1 MTQNSRDRIIL
12 LKRRQVLQGATGVG
26 AALLLSK
33 LTGCATTTDDGT
45 AANSAEGEGGGGAA
59 GDPIKLGLVAAIT
72 GPSAVSGEAI
82 TRGLT
87 IALEEINANGGVMGG
102 RPLELVIRDDEST
115 PAKGVASARELIEQ
129 EDVALVFGGL
139 DSPVSLAMLPVFHEL
154 ETPYMGVWAAATGIT
169 RNDFDPNYAFRVSAN
184 DNIVDSFLLRYAKNE
199 IGATKVGLVLIN
211 NPWGESNQQGFEEW
225 APKYDMEIVGIEKF
239 NDGDTDIS
247 PQLSRLQEGGAE
259 ALLMVANAAPSAQAM
274 KSLVRLGW
282 DVPVVSHWGPTGGR
296 FPELAGA
303 DAAARVVLMQTYSFY
318 EAGDEKSKALLGK
331 LEEKYN
337 VGGPEDIIAPVGVAN
352 AYDAMHLVALALDTA
367 DTTEGPALRE
377 SFYELPT
384 YEGLIKTYEN
394 PFSPDNHDALNEDDY
409 ILVQWQDNKLVPF
422 EGKV

>member
-1 MTQNSRDRIIL
+1 MTQNSRDRIL
-12 LKRRQVLQGATGVG
+12 FKRRQVLQGATGFG

-33 LTGCATTTDDGT
+33 LAGCTTTTDDGT
-45 AANSAEGEGGGGAA
+45 PATATEGTDSSAA

-129 EDVALVFGGL
+129 ENVALVFGGL

-154 ETPYMGVWAAATGIT
+154 EVPYMGVWAAATGIT

-199 IGATKVGLVLIN
+199 LGATKVGLVLIN

-247 PQLSRLQEGGAE
+247 SQLSRLQEGGAE
-259 ALLMVANAAPSAQAM
+259 VLLMVANAAPSAQAM

-318 EAGDEKSKALLGK
+318 EAADDRTQSVLGK
-331 LEEKYN
+331 LQEKYN
-337 VGGPEDIIAPVGVAN
+337 IAGPEDIIAPVGIAN

-367 DTTEGPALRE
+367 GTTEGPVLRA

-394 PFSPDNHDALNEDDY
+394 SFTPDNHDALNEDDY

-422 EGKV
+422 KGTV

>member
-1 MTQNSRDRIIL
+1 MTQHFSDRSL
-12 LKRRQVLQGATGVG
+12 LKRRQVLQGATGFG

-33 LTGCATTTDDGT
+33 LAGCTTTTDNGT
-45 AANSAEGEGGGGAA
+45 DATPTAGDTGSAAA

-87 IALEEINANGGVMGG
+87 LALEDINAQGGVMGG

-115 PAKGVASARELIEQ
+115 PAKGVAAARELIEKEQ
-129 EDVALVFGGL
+129 VALVFGGL

-154 ETPYMGVWAAATGIT
+154 EVPYMGVWAAATGIT

-199 IGATKVGLVLIN
+199 LGATKVGLVLIN
-211 NPWGESNQQGFEEW
+211 NPWGESNQMGFEEW

-247 PQLSRLQEGGAE
+247 PQLSRLQDGGAE
-259 ALLMVANAAPSAQAM
+259 VLLMVANAAPSAQAM

-296 FPELAGA
+296 FPELAGE

-318 EAGDEKSKALLGK
+318 DAEDERSKALLGQ
-331 LEEKYN
+331 LEEKYG
-337 VGGPEDIIAPVGVAN
+337 VAGPEDIIAPVGVAN
-352 AYDAMHLVALALDTA
+352 AYDAMNLVALALDTA
-367 DTTEGPALRE
+367 ATTEGPVLRE
-377 SFYELPT
+377 SFYELPV
-384 YEGLIKTYEN
+384 YEGLIKTYDN
-394 PFSPDNHDALNEDDY
+394 AFSPDNHDALTEDDY

-422 EGKV
+422 KGTI